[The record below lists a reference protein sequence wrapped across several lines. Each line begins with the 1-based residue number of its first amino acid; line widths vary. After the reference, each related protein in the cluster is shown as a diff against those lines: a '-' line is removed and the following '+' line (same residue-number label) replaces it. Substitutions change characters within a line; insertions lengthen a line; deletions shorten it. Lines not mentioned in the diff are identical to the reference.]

1 MSQAE
6 LEVLA
11 ALVGF
16 LSSGTFVLIGFRM
29 FLNYRAKRVGGGR
42 ADGETLEALEALR
55 RDLEGVR
62 VDVGELH
69 ERMDFAERLLTRGR
83 SDGEPGP
90 D

>member
-29 FLNYRAKRVGGGR
+29 FLNYRAKRLTGGR
-42 ADGETLEALEALR
+42 ADGETLEALEAMR
-55 RDLEGVR
+55 RELEGVR
-62 VDVGELH
+62 VEVGDLH

-83 SDGEPGP
+83 SDDESAP